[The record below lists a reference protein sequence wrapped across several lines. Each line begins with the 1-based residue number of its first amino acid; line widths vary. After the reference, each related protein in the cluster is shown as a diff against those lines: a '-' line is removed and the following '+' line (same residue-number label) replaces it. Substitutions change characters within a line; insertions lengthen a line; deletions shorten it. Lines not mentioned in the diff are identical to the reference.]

1 MEAFRHDLLRVV
13 VELLKLR
20 GGTRE
25 AATCLLAFVGD
36 CTDDKMLAEVLGA
49 VVAFVAS
56 QGPGSVPLKTFL
68 ASCEAVGGAPLLLPL
83 FARNLEAVRLTALK
97 LLGIFCGARWP
108 GGPAEAPPPSAA
120 LFEAAADSLA
130 IFPVTAALREAPPE
144 ATSGGRG
151 STLRFLRKVSRA
163 IEKGKRGPRHAASS
177 SASAAPSLFLPKPHA
192 PPLTKRRFLL

>member
-97 LLGIFCGARWP
+97 LLGIFCGARRP

-130 IFPVTAALREAPPE
+130 IFPVTAALREALLTTLAARREDSISRRWPSPTRRLSRGARVE
-144 ATSGGRG
+144 AALDCRECRREARRRAGRG
-151 STLRFLRKVSRA
+151 RVL
-163 IEKGKRGPRHAASS
+163 
-177 SASAAPSLFLPKPHA
+177 
-192 PPLTKRRFLL
+192 

>member
-68 ASCEAVGGAPLLLPL
+68 ASC
-83 FARNLEAVRLTALK
+83 
-97 LLGIFCGARWP
+97 C
-108 GGPAEAPPPSAA
+108 AA
-120 LFEAAADSLA
+120 LWRIF
-130 IFPVTAALREAPPE
+130 IFPIFFRV
-144 ATSGGRG
+144 G
-151 STLRFLRKVSRA
+151 
-163 IEKGKRGPRHAASS
+163 
-177 SASAAPSLFLPKPHA
+177 
-192 PPLTKRRFLL
+192 